1 MAPSFNVESPLQTAV
16 QVTMQNPKI
25 LFPFMI
31 SKWLEETYEMDDIA
45 TSILSLERTELDV
58 EKADGESKFG
68 LVNSAVY
75 NHNMV
80 LSKDD

>member
-1 MAPSFNVESPLQTAV
+1 
-16 QVTMQNPKI
+16 
-25 LFPFMI
+25 
-31 SKWLEETYEMDDIA
+31 MDDIA